1 MISTVYLVKKF
12 WDFREVYYVLIYNIF
27 ICNGRGG
34 SSSGSSA
41 VGERLLTTMLTEM
54 DGLEQA
60 NVSYKIITYSNY
72 KHDGF

>member
-1 MISTVYLVKKF
+1 MK
-12 WDFREVYYVLIYNIF
+12 EYYFLIYYIF

-34 SSSGSSA
+34 RSNGSST

-60 NVSYKIITYSNY
+60 KVSFTIMTYSNY
-72 KHDGF
+72 KHDDF